1 MLYRVIGVMSGSSLD
16 GLDLAFVEIEELGG
30 KWQYSLLE
38 VDCHAYTPDWETRL
52 SLATKMSA
60 GDFVQLDADYGR
72 YIGMQINRFIQ
83 DRKLEYKVGLIAS
96 HGHTVFHVPGS
107 HSTQIGHGSAIAAVT
122 SLPVV
127 SDLRSMDV
135 ALGGQG
141 APIVPMGEKLLF
153 SGYRFFLN
161 IGGIANISCNG
172 DIAYDAFDVCPANR
186 VLNSLA
192 RMVGND
198 FDNNGSMAA
207 AGRIHG
213 VLLDRLNGLD
223 FYQKD
228 YPRSLANEFGTDEIM
243 PLVASFALSP
253 QDALATCVE
262 HIAIQVA
269 AAVERISKKRNID
282 PTREK
287 ILVTG
292 GGALNGYLV
301 SRLEKHLAPHAME
314 VEIPDLST
322 IQYKEALIMAL
333 LGVLRW
339 REEDTVMQTVTGAS
353 RSSVGGALWMGAD

>member
-38 VDCHAYTPDWETRL
+38 VNCSAYTLEWEAKL
-52 SLATKMSA
+52 SQASTMTA
-60 GDFVQLDADYGR
+60 VDFVQLDADYGK
-72 YIGMQINRFIQ
+72 YIGMQINQFIAAHQ
-83 DRKLEYKVGLIAS
+83 LEFKVGLIAS

-107 HSTQIGHGSAIAAVT
+107 HSIQIGHGAGIAATT

-127 SDLRSMDV
+127 ADLRSLDV

-153 SGYRFFLN
+153 SDYHYFLN

-172 DIAYDAFDVCPANR
+172 DTFYDAFDVCPANR
-186 VLNSLA
+186 VLNMLA
-192 RMVGND
+192 KTTGMD
-198 FDNNGSMAA
+198 FDDNGNMAA
-207 AGRIHG
+207 QGRIHEE
-213 VLLDRLNGLD
+213 LLNHLNGLAY
-223 FYQKD
+223 YQQD
-228 YPRSLANEFGTDEIM
+228 YPKSLANGFGTDEVF
-243 PLVASFALSP
+243 PLVNGFGLSVE
-253 QDALATCVE
+253 DALATCVE
-262 HIAIQVA
+262 HIAMQVA
-269 AAVERISKKRNID
+269 AAIERISKKRSTD

-287 ILVTG
+287 LLVTG

-301 SRLEKHLAPHAME
+301 SRIEKHLAPKAME
-314 VEIPDLST
+314 VEVPDLVT
-322 IQYKEALIMAL
+322 VQYKEALIMAL

-339 REEDTVMQTVTGAS
+339 REEDTVMQSVTGAS